1 MKSKKSIFLCT
12 ALAILLTGCA
22 TKSELYS
29 WGNYE
34 DQLYAHFKGEAPEKH
49 ILAMESMLEQ
59 AKAGNAKVPPGFYAH
74 LGMLYERAGKA
85 DEARH
90 MLNMEKQ
97 AFPESARYI
106 DNLNNQFKKAST
118 Q

>member
-1 MKSKKSIFLCT
+1 
-12 ALAILLTGCA
+12 
-22 TKSELYS
+22 
-29 WGNYE
+29 
-34 DQLYAHFKGEAPEKH
+34 
-49 ILAMESMLEQ
+49 
-59 AKAGNAKVPPGFYAH
+59 
-74 LGMLYERAGKA
+74 
-85 DEARH
+85 